1 LWFLSQCA
9 RLKLY
14 NDLYNQLAGNQL
26 MMVTL
31 MCALVIYQK
40 QEVARH
46 RGGMTF
52 PCCHAIEMYI
62 KLLNKQQKLLQ

>member
-1 LWFLSQCA
+1 
-9 RLKLY
+9 
-14 NDLYNQLAGNQL
+14 

-40 QEVARH
+40 QEVARR